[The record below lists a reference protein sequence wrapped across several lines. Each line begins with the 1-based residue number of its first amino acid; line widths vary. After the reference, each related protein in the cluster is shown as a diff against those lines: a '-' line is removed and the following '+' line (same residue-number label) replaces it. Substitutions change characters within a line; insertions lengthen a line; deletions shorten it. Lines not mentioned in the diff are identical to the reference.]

1 MGTSQPQRSSEN
13 PQNPAGTFNLAI
25 EPEAEAE
32 FVEATE
38 YYEIIEE
45 HLGQRFH
52 DAVKL
57 KLARIQQNPF
67 QYPAVSALH
76 RKAVVDVFPYCIYY
90 SVLKRQRMIAVL
102 AIHHAKRHPRRWQER
117 KPPWR
122 K

>member
-1 MGTSQPQRSSEN
+1 MGTSQPQRFDEDSQGPSR
-13 PQNPAGTFNLAI
+13 PFVLAI

-45 HLGQRFH
+45 GLGQRFH
-52 DAVKL
+52 DAVRL
-57 KLARIQQNPF
+57 KLARIQENPF
-67 QYPAVSALH
+67 LYPCASALH

-90 SVLKRQRMIAVL
+90 AVLKRQHVIAVL
-102 AIHHAKRHPRRWQER
+102 AIHHAKRHPRRWRER

-122 K
+122 R